1 MNMQGNNLPTN
12 PQERRPNPMDQ
23 NPAAAMPNMMPQ
35 VMTSASMIPSGMHS
49 APAMTISSG
58 NMSNQVGLYG
68 KDLARVYNLWTAV
81 DVAGAGIECVSD
93 RKDSQMQHL

>member
-49 APAMTISSG
+49 APAMTSSG

-68 KDLARVYNLWTAV
+68 KDLARVYN
-81 DVAGAGIECVSD
+81 VAGAGMEW
-93 RKDSQMQHL
+93 